1 MTPFVQQQ
9 FASESPRAPALS
21 SAPHFSLGSPERT
34 PPPPELSVWGGGK
47 YRHVR
52 MNTNTHTRGGGT
64 HTHVRERCP
73 WRCQRSTHLDLTL
86 RHPQR
91 IGQASSLWPRQVLR
105 LFEGLLQS
113 EDLLARER
121 GSGVFSLPIFVQQ
134 NGSLICKNRYHNL
147 RGTRQPVTVLH
158 GGVGAGRE
166 LAKLGAVAY
175 PWSAPEAHP
184 ELPFAG
190 FYFCRLLLLSK
201 PGAFGAAVNTLLLT
215 TVPNN

>member
-1 MTPFVQQQ
+1 MTPFVHQQG
-9 FASESPRAPALS
+9 PRAPTLS

-47 YRHVR
+47 IQARAYEHKH
-52 MNTNTHTRGGGT
+52 THGVGGA

-73 WRCQRSTHLDLTL
+73 WKCQRSTHLDLTL

-134 NGSLICKNRYHNL
+134 NGSLICKNRYHNQ

-158 GGVGAGRE
+158 GGVGAR
-166 LAKLGAVAY
+166 
-175 PWSAPEAHP
+175 
-184 ELPFAG
+184 
-190 FYFCRLLLLSK
+190 
-201 PGAFGAAVNTLLLT
+201 
-215 TVPNN
+215 

>member
-1 MTPFVQQQ
+1 MSINSLPPKD
-9 FASESPRAPALS
+9 PRAPTFS
-21 SAPHFSLGSPERT
+21 SAPHFSLGSPKRT

-47 YRHVR
+47 YRRVR
-52 MNTNTHTRGGGT
+52 MNTNTHTGWGKGGA
-64 HTHVRERCP
+64 HTHVRERSP
-73 WRCQRSTHLDLTL
+73 SKCQRSTHLDLTL
-86 RHPQR
+86 SHPQR

-134 NGSLICKNRYHNL
+134 NGSLICKNRYHNQ

-184 ELPFAG
+184 ELPWAG
-190 FYFCRLLLLSK
+190 FCSLLLLK
-201 PGAFGAAVNTLLLT
+201 PGAVGAAVNTLRLT

>member
-47 YRHVR
+47 YRRVR

-105 LFEGLLQS
+105 LFKGLLQS

-158 GGVGAGRE
+158 GEVGAGRE

-190 FYFCRLLLLSK
+190 FCSLLLSK

>member
-1 MTPFVQQQ
+1 MTPFVHQQ
-9 FASESPRAPALS
+9 FASERPQGPNLLIRSPLLPRLPKAHPTS
-21 SAPHFSLGSPERT
+21 TRIVSLGRGEIQARAYEHKHT
-34 PPPPELSVWGGGK
+34 HGAGGG
-47 YRHVR
+47 
-52 MNTNTHTRGGGT
+52 GA

-73 WRCQRSTHLDLTL
+73 SKCQRSTHLDLTL
-86 RHPQR
+86 SHPQR
-91 IGQASSLWPRQVLR
+91 IGQASSLWPCQVLR

-134 NGSLICKNRYHNL
+134 NGSLICKNRYHNQ

-158 GGVGAGRE
+158 GGVGARRE
-166 LAKLGAVAY
+166 LAKLGAVVY

-184 ELPFAG
+184 ELSWAG
-190 FYFCRLLLLSK
+190 FCSLLLLK
-201 PGAFGAAVNTLLLT
+201 PGAVGAAVNTLRLT

>member
-1 MTPFVQQQ
+1 MFINSLPPKD
-9 FASESPRAPALS
+9 PRAPTFS
-21 SAPHFSLGSPERT
+21 SAPHFSLGSPKRT
-34 PPPPELSVWGGGK
+34 HLHQNCQFGEGGK
-47 YRHVR
+47 YRRVR
-52 MNTNTHTRGGGT
+52 MNTNTHTGRGEGGA

-73 WRCQRSTHLDLTL
+73 SKCQRSTHLDLTL
-86 RHPQR
+86 SHPQR
-91 IGQASSLWPRQVLR
+91 IGQASSLWPCQVLR

-134 NGSLICKNRYHNL
+134 NGSLICKNRYHNQ

-158 GGVGAGRE
+158 GGVGARRE
-166 LAKLGAVAY
+166 LAKLGAVVY

-184 ELPFAG
+184 ELPWAG
-190 FYFCRLLLLSK
+190 FCSLLLSK
-201 PGAFGAAVNTLLLT
+201 PGAVGAAVNTLRLT